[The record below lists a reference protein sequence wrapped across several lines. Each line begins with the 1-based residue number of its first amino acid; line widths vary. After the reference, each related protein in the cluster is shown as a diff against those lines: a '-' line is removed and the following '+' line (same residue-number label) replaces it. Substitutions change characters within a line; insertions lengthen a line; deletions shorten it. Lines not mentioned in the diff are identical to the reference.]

1 LATRFHLPAWEGS
14 IKRNLEVIEDVYRV
28 VADQAATV
36 RGQMLEIIVIL
47 LIAMELFLFLFGWK

>member
-1 LATRFHLPAWEGS
+1 M
-14 IKRNLEVIEDVYRV
+14 IEDVYRV